1 MTKGI
6 LETLEKT
13 AKMGI
18 LETMALLGEGGT
30 WDLRDHRDL
39 LENLAPQPTSL
50 MAVMTRLP

>member
-13 AKMGI
+13 AKMGL
-18 LETMALLGEGGT
+18 LETMALLGEWGT
-30 WDLRDHRDL
+30 WDLRDHGDL
-39 LENLAPQPTSL
+39 LESLAPQPTSL